1 VRSSKSK
8 PKCGGARQVQVPFLW
23 GTSTESLES
32 SDDEGDIAGGE
43 TEKSL
48 GGNSESSSLD
58 ADARWSLD
66 NSTIH

>member
-1 VRSSKSK
+1 
-8 PKCGGARQVQVPFLW
+8 LW